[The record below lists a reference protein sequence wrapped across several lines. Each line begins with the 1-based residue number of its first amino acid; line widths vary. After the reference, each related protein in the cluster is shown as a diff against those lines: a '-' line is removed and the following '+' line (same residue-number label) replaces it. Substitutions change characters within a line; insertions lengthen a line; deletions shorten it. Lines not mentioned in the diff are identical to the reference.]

1 MTRTDR
7 AILITGANSG
17 IGKEIA
23 RQLALRGA
31 FSTIFLACRNL
42 TRAAS
47 ARSDL
52 ERATNTALF
61 EILHMDVADPGSV
74 QSALDTI
81 TKPLH
86 TVVLNAGGLGG
97 PKPLALNDHGVTEVF
112 AANVLGH
119 VMLLEALIQRE
130 MLTAAA
136 VLTGS
141 EAARGVVQLRIPPP
155 TFAHHSADEFA
166 GVIDGS
172 FYTGSRATAM
182 LAYAHAKYLGA
193 LWISA
198 LARRHPD
205 LRLLTVSPGNTAGTN
220 AFEHTNPIVRTVMS
234 RVVMP
239 YIAPLFGL
247 AHKLD
252 VGARRLVDAIVDD
265 SYRSGVFY
273 ASGAGKLTGPV
284 VDQATILADFA
295 DTTIQDRA
303 DEAIHRFAA
312 AAR

>member
-141 EAARGVVQLRIPPP
+141 EAARGVVQLRIPPQPSPTIPPTSSPASSTDPSTPAGAPPRCWLTPTRNILVHCGYRPWHAAIP
-155 TFAHHSADEFA
+155 TF
-166 GVIDGS
+166 VC
-172 FYTGSRATAM
+172 
-182 LAYAHAKYLGA
+182 
-193 LWISA
+193 
-198 LARRHPD
+198 
-205 LRLLTVSPGNTAGTN
+205 SP
-220 AFEHTNPIVRTVMS
+220 
-234 RVVMP
+234 
-239 YIAPLFGL
+239 
-247 AHKLD
+247 
-252 VGARRLVDAIVDD
+252 
-265 SYRSGVFY
+265 
-273 ASGAGKLTGPV
+273 
-284 VDQATILADFA
+284 
-295 DTTIQDRA
+295 
-303 DEAIHRFAA
+303 
-312 AAR
+312 